1 MKTAVLSLF
10 LALIFV
16 IPFSIASYSW
26 DSLTSQIVPDDVAE
40 RPPEVPYSED
50 FDNDIFTR
58 ENFYDR
64 SAGTRQYRQTI
75 RTPQKNMN
83 FQVYRPGNENFE
95 IYNPPADPIT
105 VTEEPTA
112 TEAEIVEKDGKAVTV
127 ISIKQDPEAESE
139 TK

>member
-1 MKTAVLSLF
+1 MRAENLSLF

-16 IPFSIASYSW
+16 IPLSVTSYSW

-40 RPPEVPYSED
+40 RPPEIPYSED

-83 FQVYRPGNENFE
+83 FQVYKPGNENFE
-95 IYNPPADPIT
+95 IYNPPADPKT
-105 VTEEPTA
+105 VNEEHSTK
-112 TEAEIVEKDGKAVTV
+112 AEIVNKDGKAVTV
-127 ISIKQDPEAESE
+127 ISIKKDPEAQSE
-139 TK
+139 TQ

>member
-1 MKTAVLSLF
+1 LRAENLSLF

-16 IPFSIASYSW
+16 IPLSVTSYSW

-40 RPPEVPYSED
+40 RPPEIPYSED

-83 FQVYRPGNENFE
+83 FQVYKPGNENFE
-95 IYNPPADPIT
+95 IYNPPADPKT
-105 VTEEPTA
+105 VNEEHSTK
-112 TEAEIVEKDGKAVTV
+112 AEIVNKDGKAVTV
-127 ISIKQDPEAESE
+127 ISIKKDPEAQSE
-139 TK
+139 TQ

>member
-1 MKTAVLSLF
+1 MRTAVLFLF
-10 LALIFV
+10 LAFIVF
-16 IPFSIASYSW
+16 IPLSITSYSW

-83 FQVYRPGNENFE
+83 FEVYKPGNENFE
-95 IYNPPADPIT
+95 IYNPPADSKT
-105 VTEEPTA
+105 VTEETS
-112 TEAEIVEKDGKAVTV
+112 TEAEIVNKDGKAVTV
-127 ISIKQDPEAESE
+127 ISIKKDPEAQSE
-139 TK
+139 TQ